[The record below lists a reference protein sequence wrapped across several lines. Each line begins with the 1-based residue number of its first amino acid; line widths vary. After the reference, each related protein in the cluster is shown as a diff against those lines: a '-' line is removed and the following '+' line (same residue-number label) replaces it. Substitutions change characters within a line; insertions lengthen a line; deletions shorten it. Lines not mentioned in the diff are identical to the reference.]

1 MVKKSNLSRRIT
13 ASKMTINHNYSWP
26 VKMAIVVAVIGLG
39 GALAMWT
46 YDLGR
51 SFAFGPKFSP
61 EQMTMLEEKVS
72 ELTIERDK
80 LTAFA
85 STIESQQSIEKT
97 VQKQLTDQVN
107 RLTAENNKIKD
118 DLAFFESLMPSA
130 SRPQGLTL
138 QRVFVEQNE
147 PKSLRY
153 RALVM
158 QGGKGIH
165 DFSGELH
172 INLTLIQN
180 GKTVMMEF
188 PDPKLGDSGKIKL
201 SFKQYQRLEGQID
214 LPDDVIVKSAQIKVL
229 EKGEVRAKQVVNL

>member
-13 ASKMTINHNYSWP
+13 ASKMTINQNYSWP

-39 GALAMWT
+39 GALALWT

-51 SFAFGPKFSP
+51 NIAFGPKFSP
-61 EQMTMLEEKVS
+61 EKMTMLEEKIS
-72 ELTIERDK
+72 ELTVERDK
-80 LTAFA
+80 LAAFA

-138 QRVFVEQNE
+138 QRVLVEQNQ
-147 PKSLRY
+147 PKSFRY

-158 QGGKGIH
+158 QGGKGIN

-188 PDPKLGDSGKIKL
+188 PDHKLGESGKLKL
-201 SFKQYQRLEGQID
+201 SFKQYQRVEGQID
-214 LPDDVIVKSAQIKVL
+214 LPEDVIVKSAQIKVL